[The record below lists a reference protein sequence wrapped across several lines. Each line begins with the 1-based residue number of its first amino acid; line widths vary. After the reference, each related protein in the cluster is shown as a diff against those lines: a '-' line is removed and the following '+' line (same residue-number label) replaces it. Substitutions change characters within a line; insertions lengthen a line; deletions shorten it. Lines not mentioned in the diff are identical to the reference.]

1 MKSNLRFAL
10 LLLVLG
16 ISGGR
21 MVQAQR
27 GRMPLP
33 SSPAHQDEP
42 DPNDPRRKL
51 QKRMIRESFQE
62 MQKESEQLVQLS
74 TELRDLLRQS
84 SEDELSLDV
93 LKKAETIEKLAERV
107 KNRMKNL

>member
-1 MKSNLRFAL
+1 
-10 LLLVLG
+10 
-16 ISGGR
+16 
-21 MVQAQR
+21 
-27 GRMPLP
+27 
-33 SSPAHQDEP
+33 
-42 DPNDPRRKL
+42 
-51 QKRMIRESFQE
+51 